1 MNEAEL
7 LENASLAMGN
17 GLAAFAVFV
26 SMLAAYFTV
35 AYVVGNKLD
44 FRQLILVNFVFVIS
58 MLGMSYVIF
67 GFTKLAIE
75 LYGEFGLLNDSIGF
89 QPYQG
94 IEFVNLVIDL
104 VMIGAGLMFM
114 SDRRAS
120 ANET

>member
-1 MNEAEL
+1 
-7 LENASLAMGN
+7 
-17 GLAAFAVFV
+17 
-26 SMLAAYFTV
+26 
-35 AYVVGNKLD
+35 
-44 FRQLILVNFVFVIS
+44 